1 MKIIFSKR
9 IKQKELWKTV
19 NSETI
24 KILISYYKR
33 WIFSTIKGENLPSSS
48 KLIKIYVTSVY
59 WEKRIVYMVDLV
71 SKDVFFLF
79 YRDKKDR
86 IWENISIKNKY
97 FKEKLHNYLDLLFE
111 DIKCNDLE
119 IYEI

>member
-19 NSETI
+19 NNETI

-33 WIFSTIKGENLPSSS
+33 WIFTTIKWENLLKSS
-48 KLIKIYVTSVY
+48 KLNKIYVTSVY

-71 SKDVFFLF
+71 SKDAFFLF
-79 YRDKKDR
+79 
-86 IWENISIKNKY
+86 
-97 FKEKLHNYLDLLFE
+97 
-111 DIKCNDLE
+111 
-119 IYEI
+119 